1 MKIGILTFHSQLN
14 YGGVLQCWALQ
25 NALARILSDERG
37 VMSDERDE
45 VVVVDRWLDPRN
57 KQLLGG
63 YPWFGFK
70 EWVGF
75 VLRGIMGCGQFGQFI
90 RHRRT
95 VKFVKSLGLTA
106 YHFYD
111 WKDAPKDLGID
122 CIVVGSDQVWHG
134 GDWAWPTPDPYLLHG
149 APRMKAI
156 AYAASFGLR
165 ELPAQ
170 YDYAGGFRNFAAI
183 SVREAEG
190 VGLVGGTGYP
200 HVVRHVVDPTLL
212 LEKEEW
218 FKMARPAPKH
228 ARLVCYFLSQD
239 LSQVVPIVEDW
250 ARLHGWSVDIVCSG
264 FYKKF
269 PKSFRDVLRRFHSCV
284 VRSPVNV
291 HTDFGPA
298 EFVKAFAGADAC
310 ITDSFHAVMFSS
322 IYNLNVRFLRPTSED
337 RSAMFA
343 RIEEFAHSSICGAF
357 MENGIPAAL
366 NSLLEGKRTQFND
379 SVISARRSESIA
391 WLRDNLK

>member
-1 MKIGILTFHSQLN
+1 MKVGILTFHSQLN
-14 YGGVLQCWALQ
+14 YGGVLQCWALVQ
-25 NALARILSDERG
+25 ALRG
-37 VMSDERDE
+37 LGHE
-45 VVVVDRWLDPRN
+45 VVVIDRWLDPQN

-75 VLRGIMGCGQFGQFI
+75 VLRGLMGCGQFGLFV

-111 WKDAPKDLGID
+111 WKDAPKNLGID
-122 CIVVGSDQVWHG
+122 CIVVGSDQVWHS

-149 APRMKAI
+149 APSVKAI

-165 ELPAQ
+165 ELPKQ

-190 VGLVGGTGYP
+190 VGLVKETGYP

-218 FKMARPAPKH
+218 FKVARPATKQG
-228 ARLVCYFLSQD
+228 RLVCYFLSQD
-239 LSQVVPIVEDW
+239 LRQVVPIVEGW
-250 ARLHGWSVDIVCSG
+250 ARLHGWSVDIVCSSC
-264 FYKKF
+264 YKTF
-269 PKSFRDVLRRFHSCV
+269 PKSFGDVLKRFYSFFSP
-284 VRSPVNV
+284 SPVNV
-291 HTDFGPA
+291 HTAFGPV
-298 EFVKAFAGADAC
+298 EFVKSFAGADAC

-322 IYNLNVRFLRPTSED
+322 IYNLNVRFLRPNSDE
-337 RSAMFA
+337 RCAMFA
-343 RIEEFAHSSICGAF
+343 RIEEFSASSIRGAF
-357 MENGIPAAL
+357 IESDISAAL
-366 NSLLEGKRTQFND
+366 NSLLVGTRTSYKSQ
-379 SVISARRSESIA
+379 VIDARRSESLDWIKENLA
-391 WLRDNLK
+391 W